1 MRLKKFLS
9 TNLVLK
15 VEKPILEM
23 SYKPVRTYDLFAVIQ
38 IKQGHLK
45 NVFQFIIRNLP
56 KFSYREG
63 AFASSLVV

>member
-1 MRLKKFLS
+1 MRLKTFLS

-45 NVFQFIIRNLP
+45 KAFPVYHQKPSKIQLGRVL
-56 KFSYREG
+56 
-63 AFASSLVV
+63 FASSLVV